1 VTSRINKIS
10 GSGCKIYSVVI
21 LGAQIAYYCG
31 INIYKVGPFG
41 LSYSLALCDKVN
53 TVASFQT
60 DCLVDIFNIVLQHA

>member
-1 VTSRINKIS
+1 MTSRINEIS

-41 LSYSLALCDKVN
+41 LSFKRFFKQFGFV
-53 TVASFQT
+53 
-60 DCLVDIFNIVLQHA
+60 